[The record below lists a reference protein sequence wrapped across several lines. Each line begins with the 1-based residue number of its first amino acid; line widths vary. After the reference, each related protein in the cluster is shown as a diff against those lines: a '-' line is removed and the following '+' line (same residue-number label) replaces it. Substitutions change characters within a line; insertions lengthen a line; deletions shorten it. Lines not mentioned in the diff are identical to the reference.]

1 MKKTIILL
9 LLLIIIPIYTFAADE
24 KPVTDEIIEE
34 YAKLYSNEINDGLA
48 EMDGAEIEKIVP
60 GFSVDEII
68 VSIAKGE
75 NIFSVREI
83 CARGFSLL
91 TAEVRSTVKL
101 MVIILALSVMCTYLV
116 NLQSSFGAESMGQ
129 TAFFTCYAIISGI
142 GAAAFFE
149 VVKCGQTVIENISVF
164 MKALVP
170 VVLACLA
177 SGGAVISATAFEAVL
192 MAVIEITEWIIETIF
207 LPILM
212 MTAALN
218 IVNNMSERLSAEKL
232 VQTMNKTVKWGL
244 GILLTLFV
252 GITGLQG
259 IAAGGADGLTVK
271 VTRFAAANLIPVV
284 GGVLSETV
292 ETVMNCSIVIKNSV
306 GIIGIIIVVLV
317 SAVPIIKT
325 AACLILFRLSASVIQ
340 PISDKKIVKCISE
353 LADSVSCVLSMM
365 VAVTI
370 MFIIILTITINVSNS
385 AMMLGR

>member
-1 MKKTIILL
+1 MKKTIMLL
-9 LLLIIIPIYTFAADE
+9 FVLMLIPVYAVAENE
-24 KPVTDEIIEE
+24 KPITDEIISE
-34 YAKLYSNEINDGLA
+34 YAKLYGDEINDGLG
-48 EMDGAEIEKIVP
+48 EMENTEIEKLVP

-83 CARGFSLL
+83 CARGISLL

-116 NLQSSFGAESMGQ
+116 NLQSGFGAESMGQ
-129 TAFFTCYAIISGI
+129 TAFFTCYAIVSGV

-149 VVKCGQTVIENISVF
+149 VVKCGHTVIENISVF
-164 MKALVP
+164 MKTLVP
-170 VVLACLA
+170 VVLACLV
-177 SGGAVISATAFEAVL
+177 SGGAVISATAFETVL
-192 MAVIEITEWIIETIF
+192 MAVIEITEWVIETIF

-218 IVNNMSERLSAEKL
+218 IVNNMSERLNAEKL
-232 VQTMNKTVKWGL
+232 VQAMNKTVKWGL

-259 IAAGGADGLTVK
+259 IATGGADGLTVK

-317 SAVPIIKT
+317 SLFPIIKT
-325 AACLILFRLSASVIQ
+325 AACLIMFRLSAAVIQ

-370 MFIIILTITINVSNS
+370 MFIIIITITINVSNS